1 MIIHG
6 ILCPPGGGHLPNGS
20 QLCLKKTNYNPMKNS
35 SFLALVMGIALM
47 ASCVSKKKYTEL
59 ESNLYQTQSQ
69 LALSEQEKAK
79 LEEKMTAIEAR
90 VDSYNERINSLRAM
104 NEGLETANNSMLSL
118 EGAAVMSKNSKAKM
132 NETLRQIDPE
142 KLAQAKTLEDSVNLA
157 IGYNLKKNITAGNGG
172 DDDDILINID
182 KTVVMISVSDKLL
195 FNTGSFRINSKAEPL
210 LQKLAEVIN
219 AEPSL
224 QVMIEGHTDSRSIS
238 TQVLEDNWDLSV
250 KRATSIV
257 RMLQLKYQVSPEK
270 LIAAGR
276 ASYAPLVDNDSQEN
290 MALNRR
296 TRIVLIP
303 DLDMFF
309 AML

>member
-1 MIIHG
+1 MKRSL
-6 ILCPPGGGHLPNGS
+6 ILAGVLGLS
-20 QLCLKKTNYNPMKNS
+20 LT
-35 SFLALVMGIALM
+35 V
-47 ASCVSKKKYTEL
+47 SCVSKKKYTEL
-59 ESNLYQTQSQ
+59 ESNLFNTQSQ
-69 LALSEQEKAK
+69 LALTNQEKAK

-90 VDSYNERINSLRAM
+90 VAEYNSRINSLRDM
-104 NEGLETANNSMLSL
+104 NDQLSETNNGMLSI

-132 NETLRQIDPE
+132 NETLKMVDQS
-142 KLAQAKTLEDSVNLA
+142 KLAQAQTLEDSVNLA
-157 IGYNLKKNITAGNGG
+157 IEYNLKKNITAETGG
-172 DDDDILINID
+172 EDDDVTIDID

-195 FNTGSFRINSKAEPL
+195 FPTGSYRINSKAEPL

-219 AEPSL
+219 SEPSL
-224 QVMIEGHTDSRSIS
+224 QVMIEGHTDSRTIS
-238 TQVLEDNWDLSV
+238 NAVLEDNWDLSV

-257 RMLQLKYQVSPEK
+257 RMLQLKYQVAPEK
-270 LIAAGR
+270 MIAAGR
-276 ASYAPLVDNDSQEN
+276 ASYVPLVENDTKEN